1 MCLVNVSFVIITILW
16 SIYKTTKRVLV
27 PRLHCDF
34 EEPTVNFAILEAF
47 QRLGYDRPT
56 EDQALA
62 VQTFVLGCDVFV
74 MLPIGSG
81 KSLYYASLPYIF
93 DSLRRAAGEKD
104 AHHSMAVCRQT
115 SFG

>member
-1 MCLVNVSFVIITILW
+1 MAIS
-16 SIYKTTKRVLV
+16 KTKRVLV

-62 VQTFVLGCDVFV
+62 LACIELYDKGQN
-74 MLPIGSG
+74 
-81 KSLYYASLPYIF
+81 SLS
-93 DSLRRAAGEKD
+93 
-104 AHHSMAVCRQT
+104 H
-115 SFG
+115 